1 MTADEAHAGG
11 ARRAQLRREY
21 KERTKQAGVFRVRNQ
36 TNGRVL
42 LGSGLDLRAPL
53 NRVAFELDMGIGQ
66 NADLKRDLATY
77 GRSAFVIEVVELVEP
92 GDDPGFDPKRE
103 LETLENKHIALL
115 DWETA
120 YNKDSRI
127 RYP

>member
-1 MTADEAHAGG
+1 MTADEVPAGQ

-21 KERTKQAGVFRVRNQ
+21 KERAKQAGVFRVRNEV
-36 TNGRVL
+36 NGRVL
-42 LGSGLDLRAPL
+42 LGSALDLRAPL
-53 NRVAFELDMGIGQ
+53 NRVAFELDMDMCQ
-66 NADLKRDLATY
+66 NADLKSDLATH
-77 GRSAFVIEVVELVEP
+77 GRNAFVIEVVELIEV
-92 GDDPGFDPKRE
+92 GDDPSFDPKRE
-103 LETLENKHIALL
+103 LEALEQKHLALL